1 MDAGMEPPI
10 RAGKARPWQRTDPC
24 SNASSDRERVE
35 KLHPGTGEIMT
46 IARHHRQVMQ
56 HRDSSDLLVNG
67 ILRMGNPET
76 PPHLGSFS
84 IEIKNPVS
92 KVLQHLSKP
101 GLQQTGLRLIAPM
114 PNQINTASQ
123 LTDRDR

>member
-1 MDAGMEPPI
+1 
-10 RAGKARPWQRTDPC
+10 
-24 SNASSDRERVE
+24 
-35 KLHPGTGEIMT
+35 MT
-46 IARHHRQVMQ
+46 VARHHRQVMQ
-56 HRDSSDLLVNG
+56 QRDSSDLLVNG
-67 ILRMGNPET
+67 ILRMKNPET
-76 PPHLGSFS
+76 PPHLGSIS